1 LFILQYLSHNWE
13 QYYSP
18 KYKKTGI
25 IFYIGASKEMM
36 ETLKSAR
43 NQLKKRKLIKYVINA
58 KLRSIK
64 GEGTRYFWLI
74 F

>member
-1 LFILQYLSHNWE
+1 
-13 QYYSP
+13 
-18 KYKKTGI
+18 
-25 IFYIGASKEMM
+25 MM

-64 GEGTRYFWLI
+64 GEGTRYF
-74 F
+74 